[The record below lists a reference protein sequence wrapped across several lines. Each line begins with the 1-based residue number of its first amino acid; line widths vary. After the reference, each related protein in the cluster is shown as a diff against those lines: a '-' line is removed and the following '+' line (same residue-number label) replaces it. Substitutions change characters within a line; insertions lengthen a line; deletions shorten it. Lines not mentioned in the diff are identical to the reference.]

1 MTRRGLLGLAGAAA
15 IPARKD
21 PSGPAM
27 VADETSARLF
37 GVLGHETAGP
47 EVEVWHVQS
56 CRGCGRAVC
65 FLPRQ
70 RRNRCAWCQTIA
82 RRLRLT

>member
-15 IPARKD
+15 IPSRRDD
-21 PSGPAM
+21 PDDLPA
-27 VADETSARLF
+27 V
-37 GVLGHETAGP
+37 
-47 EVEVWHVQS
+47 VWHVQP

-82 RRLRLT
+82 RRPRLT

>member
-15 IPARKD
+15 IP
-21 PSGPAM
+21 SGPA
-27 VADETSARLF
+27 ARAEPGLDAQ
-37 GVLGHETAGP
+37 AGP
-47 EVEVWHVQS
+47 EVEVWHVQA